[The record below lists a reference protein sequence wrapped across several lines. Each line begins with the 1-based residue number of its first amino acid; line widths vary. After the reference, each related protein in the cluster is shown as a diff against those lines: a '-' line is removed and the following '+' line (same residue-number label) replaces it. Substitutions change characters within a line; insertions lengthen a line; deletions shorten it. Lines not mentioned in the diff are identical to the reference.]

1 MHHHHREPTAQ
12 HVGGGHDWERGG
24 GGLLVHGV
32 DPRPGS
38 MCSSLEKPPEQELEG
53 AVSVGEVLLCLE
65 EKEKT
70 KSWENVRILQVSTIV
85 RQNFYQEEHH

>member
-38 MCSSLEKPPEQELEG
+38 MCSSLEKPSRTRAGGRGGRRGNPALP
-53 AVSVGEVLLCLE
+53 
-65 EKEKT
+65 
-70 KSWENVRILQVSTIV
+70 
-85 RQNFYQEEHH
+85 

>member
-1 MHHHHREPTAQ
+1 MHHHHRVPTAQ
-12 HVGGGHDWERGG
+12 HVGGGHAWECGG

-53 AVSVGEVLLCLE
+53 AVSAGEVLLCL
-65 EKEKT
+65 
-70 KSWENVRILQVSTIV
+70 
-85 RQNFYQEEHH
+85 

>member
-1 MHHHHREPTAQ
+1 MHHHHRVPTAQ

-38 MCSSLEKPPEQELEG
+38 MCSSLEKPPKQELEG
-53 AVSVGEVLLCLE
+53 AVSVGEVLLCL
-65 EKEKT
+65 
-70 KSWENVRILQVSTIV
+70 
-85 RQNFYQEEHH
+85 

>member
-1 MHHHHREPTAQ
+1 MQACIIIIANLLPSMLGAGMTGNVE
-12 HVGGGHDWERGG
+12 G

-53 AVSVGEVLLCLE
+53 AVSVGEVLLCL
-65 EKEKT
+65 
-70 KSWENVRILQVSTIV
+70 
-85 RQNFYQEEHH
+85 